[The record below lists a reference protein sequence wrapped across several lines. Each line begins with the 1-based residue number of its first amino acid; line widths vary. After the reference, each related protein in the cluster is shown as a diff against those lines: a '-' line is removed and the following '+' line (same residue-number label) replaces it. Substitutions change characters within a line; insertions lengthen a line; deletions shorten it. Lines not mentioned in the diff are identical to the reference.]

1 MLKVFRP
8 SFEVVKG
15 GRISSDG
22 LLLLSESYKLKETL
36 QWCEQGVTLIMK
48 EIDLR
53 GKALLKE
60 IITTSLS
67 LAVNRIINM
76 TGG

>member
-1 MLKVFRP
+1 
-8 SFEVVKG
+8 
-15 GRISSDG
+15 
-22 LLLLSESYKLKETL
+22 
-36 QWCEQGVTLIMK
+36 MK